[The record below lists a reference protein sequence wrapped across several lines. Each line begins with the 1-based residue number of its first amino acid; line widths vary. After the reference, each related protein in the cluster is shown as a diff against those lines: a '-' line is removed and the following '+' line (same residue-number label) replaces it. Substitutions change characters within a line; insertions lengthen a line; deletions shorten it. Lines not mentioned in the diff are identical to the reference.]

1 MLTNASYNDLNELDE
16 LAIIVIK
23 DMEISHIPQ
32 WSVGYPA
39 RTHFEKDVEDKA
51 IYIYK
56 DKGVILGSISV
67 LPENDPAYKTI
78 NTWIKE
84 KSIVIH
90 RMLVHPNARN
100 KGIAK
105 KLLDKAVEVGKIGNY
120 ESIKIDT
127 HIKNYKMRS
136 FLIKNG
142 FIQLEYLG
150 IIDRL
155 AFEKVLEE

>member
-1 MLTNASYNDLNELDE
+1 
-16 LAIIVIK
+16 
-23 DMEISHIPQ
+23 
-32 WSVGYPA
+32 
-39 RTHFEKDVEDKA
+39 
-51 IYIYK
+51 
-56 DKGVILGSISV
+56 
-67 LPENDPAYKTI
+67 
-78 NTWIKE
+78 
-84 KSIVIH
+84 
-90 RMLVHPNARN
+90 MLVHPNARN